1 MRLLSIDLS
10 QCLSVGDS
18 GLLHVAQLCPDL
30 RHLRLVGMGDTCGD
44 RGIAALARGCALLV
58 SLDVTGMVLLSDGG
72 MRAVAMGM
80 GQLRNLSLAGCTS
93 LTDGGVRALV
103 RSPDLR
109 ASLSRVDLSGCTDLT
124 DVSAKVLLD
133 NCEALEELGVS
144 GCDRMS
150 REEFGLD
157 LVEIRK
163 RYPQTV
169 LRCAGERLAAM
180 YDGKELEK
188 RSQAKSKV
196 LKRFPEPK
204 KPFVSPSPF
213 PGLGFR
219 GGRGGKGGKKGGRG
233 KKKKKK

>member
-1 MRLLSIDLS
+1 M
-10 QCLSVGDS
+10 
-18 GLLHVAQLCPDL
+18 
-30 RHLRLVGMGDTCGD
+30 
-44 RGIAALARGCALLV
+44 V

-72 MRAVAMGM
+72 VRAVAMGM
-80 GQLRNLSLAGCTS
+80 GQLRNVSLAGCTS

-109 ASLSRVDLSGCTDLT
+109 ASLRRIDLSGCIDLT
-124 DVSAKVLLD
+124 DVAAKVLLD
-133 NCEALEELGVS
+133 NCESLEELGVS

-157 LVEIRK
+157 LVALREK
-163 RYPQTV
+163 YPRTA
-169 LRCAGERLAAM
+169 LRCAGGKLAAM
-180 YDGKELEK
+180 FDREELEK
-188 RSQAKSKV
+188 RCHAKSKV

-219 GGRGGKGGKKGGRG
+219 GGKGGKKKGG
-233 KKKKKK
+233 KKKKK